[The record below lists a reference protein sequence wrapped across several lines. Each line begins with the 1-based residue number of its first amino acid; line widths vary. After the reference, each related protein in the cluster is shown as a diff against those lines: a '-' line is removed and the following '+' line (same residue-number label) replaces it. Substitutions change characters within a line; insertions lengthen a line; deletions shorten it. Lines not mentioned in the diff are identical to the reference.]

1 MSNVPSLQG
10 FASDAEEVER
20 NAYNAA
26 FHALGLR
33 WYWDADTYSELQ
45 SIADARERVR
55 MYLRTRQTHL
65 LAAYDADFLVNAIEA
80 KKADC
85 RQAEDCSG
93 RAASRYFNWAEARA
107 GEVGA

>member
-1 MSNVPSLQG
+1 MSNATSSQG
-10 FASDAEEVER
+10 FASEAEEVER

-33 WYWDADTYSELQ
+33 WHWDADTYNELQ
-45 SIADARERVR
+45 FVADARERVGI
-55 MYLRTRQTHL
+55 YLRTRQTHL
-65 LAAYDADFLVNAIEA
+65 LAAYDAEFLINAIEA

-85 RQAEDCSG
+85 RQAQIRSG
-93 RAASRYFNWAEARA
+93 AANSRYFDWAEARA

>member
-65 LAAYDADFLVNAIEA
+65 LAAYDADTRVALTT
-80 KKADC
+80 
-85 RQAEDCSG
+85 
-93 RAASRYFNWAEARA
+93 AAGFPTAFG
-107 GEVGA
+107 GEMASSVVGVTATS

>member
-1 MSNVPSLQG
+1 MSNAPSLQG
-10 FASDAEEVER
+10 FETDAEEIER

-33 WYWDADTYSELQ
+33 WYWDADTYNELQ
-45 SIADARERVR
+45 SIGDARERVR
-55 MYLRTRQTHL
+55 IYLRTRQTHL
-65 LAAYDADFLVNAIEA
+65 LAAYDADFLINAIEA

-93 RAASRYFNWAEARA
+93 ARASRYFNWAEARA

>member
-1 MSNVPSLQG
+1 MSNATSLQG
-10 FASDAEEVER
+10 FGSDAEEIER

-33 WYWDADTYSELQ
+33 WYWDTDTYNELQ
-45 SIADARERVR
+45 SISDARERVR
-55 MYLRTRQTHL
+55 IYLRTRQTHL
-65 LAAYDADFLVNAIEA
+65 LAAYDADFLINAIET

-85 RQAEDCSG
+85 RQTEDCSG
-93 RAASRYFNWAEARA
+93 PVASRYFNWAEARA